1 MAISLKLTFL
11 LSMLL
16 LAHRDRPSWFVLS
29 EENADYVTE
38 LENKVNKNLSRSDL
52 KDKGVCHLPHQIFEG
67 PIPLQTDVEWHVF
80 CPEHHESQALEPRG
94 YHGRPFPLQDLQE
107 RWSALEARMYKAHNL
122 SISEQ
127 TEAAAL
133 ALVLASYQMNFAT
146 KPYDV
151 HPAMPYLRYLKQA
164 ASQWPESLNNQWPV
178 LEWIALEFACQNKQ
192 EEERQFSNFANN
204 EMLLLLK
211 ENRPAIDLETSLFWR
226 LLNAHKRYEWALMD
240 NRPMDALA
248 YYRESHFHHSSLLA
262 SLLKQGGDYP
272 QRAMNAGGK
281 MRNFWFLVAFVGVL
295 SVIFWGRYHQRRI
308 KSAAIGLLPHDVVFT
323 GQNVKYEDDEAVTGS
338 KATDSSIPAYGD
350 LASLWNSKLHTN
362 QQWEDFKTQF
372 NQCVP
377 GFIPSLRM
385 EYPRMTQSDIR
396 LACLIRLGMTSVE
409 ISKIQNISNQG
420 VSMARYRLRKR
431 MGLGPDDSI
440 PDKLNEFGS

>member
-1 MAISLKLTFL
+1 MAISLKVTFL

-16 LAHRDRPSWFVLS
+16 LAHRDRPSWFVLP
-29 EENADYVTE
+29 EENADYAIE
-38 LENKVNKNLSRSDL
+38 LENKVNRNSLMSDH
-52 KDKGVCHLPHQIFEG
+52 KDKGVCHLPHQAWEG
-67 PIPLQTDVEWHVF
+67 PKPLQTDVEWHVF

-94 YHGRPFPLQDLQE
+94 YHGRPLPLQDLHE
-107 RWSALEARMYKAHNL
+107 RWSALEARIHKAENL
-122 SISEQ
+122 SSSEQ

-133 ALVLASYQMNFAT
+133 ALVLATYRLNFTAMAQNFHSA
-146 KPYDV
+146 KPYV
-151 HPAMPYLRYLKQA
+151 MYLKQA
-164 ASQWPESLNNQWPV
+164 AHQWPESLNNQWPI
-178 LEWIALEFACQNKQ
+178 LEWIVLEFACQNKQ
-192 EEERQFSNFANN
+192 EEERQFSNFVNH

-211 ENRPAIDLETSLFWR
+211 ENRPAIDLETSVFWR
-226 LLNAHKRYEWALMD
+226 LLNAHKRYEWALTD
-240 NRPMDALA
+240 HRPMDALA

-262 SLLKQGGDYP
+262 SLSKQGGDYP

-281 MRNFWFLVAFVGVL
+281 MRDFWFLVAFVGVL
-295 SVIFWGRYHQRRI
+295 SVILWGRYHQRRI
-308 KSAAIGLLPHDVVFT
+308 KSAAIALLPHDGVFT
-323 GQNVKYEDDEAVTGS
+323 GQNVEYEDDEAVTGL
-338 KATDSSIPAYGD
+338 KAMDSSIPAYGD

-385 EYPRMTQSDIR
+385 EYTRMTQSDIR
-396 LACLIRLGMTSVE
+396 LACLIRMGMTSVE

-431 MGLGPDDSI
+431 MGLGPEDSI
-440 PDKLNEFGS
+440 LDKLNEIGS

>member
-1 MAISLKLTFL
+1 MKITFL

-16 LAHRDRPSWFVLS
+16 LAHRDRPSWFVQK

-38 LENKVNKNLSRSDL
+38 LENKANKNLTRSDL

-67 PIPLQTDVEWHVF
+67 PIPLQTDVEWHGF

-94 YHGRPFPLQDLQE
+94 YHGRPFPLHDLQE
-107 RWSALEARMYKAHNL
+107 RWSDLEARMHKAHNL

-133 ALVLASYQMNFAT
+133 ALALASYQMNFAT
-146 KPYDV
+146 KPHDV

-164 ASQWPESLNNQWPV
+164 APQWPESLNNQWPI
-178 LEWIALEFACQNKQ
+178 LEWIAVEFACQNKQ
-192 EEERQFSNFANN
+192 EKERQFSNFASN

-226 LLNAHKRYEWALMD
+226 LLNAHKRYEWALTD

-262 SLLKQGGDYP
+262 SLSKPGVDYP

-281 MRNFWFLVAFVGVL
+281 VSDFWFLVAFVGVL
-295 SVIFWGRYHQRRI
+295 SVILWGRYHRGRI
-308 KSAAIGLLPHDVVFT
+308 KSEVIKLPAQDGVFS
-323 GQNVKYEDDEAVTGS
+323 GQNVKYEDDEAVTVLR
-338 KATDSSIPAYGD
+338 AMDSSTPPYGD

-362 QQWEDFKTQF
+362 QQWEDFKTKF

-377 GFIPSLRM
+377 GFIPSLRL

-396 LACLIRLGMTSVE
+396 LACLIRMGMTSV
-409 ISKIQNISNQG
+409 
-420 VSMARYRLRKR
+420 
-431 MGLGPDDSI
+431 
-440 PDKLNEFGS
+440 

>member
-1 MAISLKLTFL
+1 MAISLKITFL

-16 LAHRDRPSWFVLS
+16 LTHRDRPSWFIQT

-38 LENKVNKNLSRSDL
+38 LENKVNRNLSRSDL

-67 PIPLQTDVEWHVF
+67 PIPLQTDVEWHGF

-94 YHGRPFPLQDLQE
+94 YHGRPLTLQDLEE
-107 RWSALEARMYKAHNL
+107 RWSDLAARMHKAEHL
-122 SISEQ
+122 SSSEQ
-127 TEAAAL
+127 TEATAL
-133 ALVLASYQMNFAT
+133 ALVLAMYRLNFTA
-146 KPYDV
+146 KSHDV

-164 ASQWPESLNNQWPV
+164 AHQWPESLNNQWPV

-192 EEERQFSNFANN
+192 EKERQFSNFDNN
-204 EMLLLLK
+204 DMLLLLK
-211 ENRPAIDLETSLFWR
+211 ENRPAIDLENSLFWR
-226 LLNAHKRYEWALMD
+226 LLNVHKRYEWALTD
-240 NRPMDALA
+240 QRPMDALA

-262 SLLKQGGDYP
+262 SLSKQGGDYP

-281 MRNFWFLVAFVGVL
+281 VRDFWFLVAFVGVL
-295 SVIFWGRYHQRRI
+295 SVILWGRYHQRRI
-308 KSAAIGLLPHDVVFT
+308 KSEAIALPVQDGVFS
-323 GQNVKYEDDEAVTGS
+323 GQNVEYDGDEAVTVS
-338 KATDSSIPAYGD
+338 RATDSSIPAYGD
-350 LASLWNSKLHTN
+350 LATLWNSKLHTN
-362 QQWEDFKTQF
+362 QQWEDFKIQF
-372 NQCVP
+372 NQCIP
-377 GFIPSLRM
+377 GFIPSLRL

-396 LACLIRLGMTSVE
+396 LACLIRMGMTSVE
-409 ISKIQNISNQG
+409 ISNIQNISNQG